1 MPAAIQPDSITLRCY
16 NVGFGDCF
24 LLTFHYPGATA
35 AQRDR
40 HVLIDF
46 GSTGAPKAFSKSKSL
61 LLDIAKDIAA
71 VCNGKLDAVVATH
84 RHKDHISGFSTLKS
98 GKGSGDIIRSLKP
111 DVVIQPWT
119 EDPDAEPD
127 ALEPVHAPGM
137 AKKNFVGA
145 LRNMHRVA
153 QMAVDASRLSS
164 KWYPRELQR
173 QLGFLGDDNLA
184 NKSAVDNLIAMGQA
198 SKPMYVHFGS
208 KSGLEKILPGV
219 TTRVLGPPTLRQ
231 SETIRKQRSRDK
243 DEFWHFSQFWSL
255 QAAAASGVSP
265 SKPLFPRAAVVGS
278 RAAPPETRWFLKRA
292 RALQGEQLLSIVRV
306 LDKAMNNTSVIL
318 LFEAAGKRLLFPG
331 DAQIENWSFALQ
343 ALKDEGKRSLLEQ
356 VDVYKVGHHGSLN
369 ATPKSLFQ
377 SFKKRGPATKKNRLQ
392 AVMSTLPGKHGS
404 KSAGTE
410 VPRGKLVTALTA
422 ETTLFSTETMKKQD
436 GLAHMVTIPLT

>member
-1 MPAAIQPDSITLRCY
+1 MPTAAKPNAITLRCY

-24 LLTFHYPGATA
+24 LLTFHYKTA
-35 AQRDR
+35 SNNQRDR
-40 HVLIDF
+40 HILIDF
-46 GSTGAPKAFSKSKSL
+46 GSTGAPKAFAKQKSL
-61 LLDIAKDIAA
+61 LLDIAKDIEH
-71 VCNGKLDAVVATH
+71 VCEGKLDAVVATH
-84 RHKDHISGFSTLKS
+84 RHKDHISGFSTLQS
-98 GKGSGDIIRSLKP
+98 GKGSGDVIRSLKP

-127 ALEPVHAPGM
+127 ALEPVNAPGM

-145 LRNMHRVA
+145 LRNMHQVA
-153 QMAVDASRLSS
+153 QMALDASRLSA
-164 KWYPRELQR
+164 KWYPRDLQR

-184 NKSAVDNLIAMGQA
+184 NKSAVDNLMTMGHK
-198 SKPMYVHFGS
+198 SMYVHFDS

-231 SETIRKQRSRDK
+231 SETIRKQRSTDK
-243 DEFWHFSQFWSL
+243 DEFWHFSRFWGL
-255 QAAAASGVSP
+255 QAMAAGRVSTG
-265 SKPLFPRAAVVGS
+265 KALFARAATIGS
-278 RAAPPETRWFLKRA
+278 RSAPPETRWFLKRA
-292 RALQGEQLLSIVRV
+292 RALQGDQLLGIVRA

-318 LFEAAGKRLLFPG
+318 LFETAGKRLLFPG

-343 ALKDEGKRSLLEQ
+343 TLKDRNERGLLEQ

-369 ATPKSLFQ
+369 ATPKSLFN
-377 SFKKRGPATKKNRLQ
+377 SFKKRGPATKKNRLS

-410 VPRGKLVTALTA
+410 VPRSKLVTALSA
-422 ETTLFSTETMKKQD
+422 ETTLFSTESMKKKD
-436 GLAHMVTIPLT
+436 GLAHIVTIPLP